1 MSINRSV
8 SQLLVAVLLSS
19 ATAAAQAR
27 VVTLDEATQAALA
40 SHEKIRA
47 ADAEQR
53 RAAVAS
59 GRAFAAMGPTIQ
71 EVGSYTREKEGIS
84 FAPVQGVD
92 TGSSFNPVILQKEAT
107 RGVLSVAQPLYTHQF
122 WALRSLG
129 EHEAERARE
138 GSRVARE
145 DVVAAVIR
153 AYYELLRAEA
163 LSAVAEET
171 ARLADVEV
179 SHAEIRVQA
188 GDAVRSEMIRAQA
201 ESARAAER
209 IVEAKGAIEVAID
222 RLSRLT
228 GIPRDFEVREPPPRA
243 LDLSSVDPFVALT
256 RGRNPD
262 LKQAEAAFESIR
274 DEERRRW
281 AALLPTLGFQF
292 DYRLVNH
299 EAFAERNNFWD
310 VILAVQ
316 IPILDAGGA
325 RWLDWS
331 EQRAQVSRAEAEVA
345 GLRRD
350 LELNVRQ
357 AFVNVRTL
365 ASQEEAAEKQ
375 TVFATETYR
384 LLSEQYTAGVSTGLD
399 VLDALNSRDSARAN
413 LTIVH
418 YARAVAAADL
428 ERAVGTLGEADAG
441 TRGANP

>member
-1 MSINRSV
+1 MNRFV
-8 SQLLVAVLLSS
+8 PQVLAVVMFSS
-19 ATAAAQAR
+19 AAGSWAQTR
-27 VVTLDEATQAALA
+27 MVTLDEATQSALA

-47 ADAEQR
+47 AEAEQR

-59 GRAFAAMGPTIQ
+59 GRAFAAIGPTIQ
-71 EVGSYTREKEGIS
+71 EIGSYTREKEGIS
-84 FAPVQGVD
+84 FTPVPGSE
-92 TGSSFNPVILQKEAT
+92 TNSSFNPVILQREAT
-107 RGVLSVAQPLYTHQF
+107 RGVLSIGQPLYTHQF

-138 GSRVARE
+138 GTRVARE

-153 AYYELLRAEA
+153 AYYELLRAGA
-163 LSAVAEET
+163 LSAVADET

-179 SHAEIRVQA
+179 SHADARVQA

-201 ESARAAER
+201 EAARAAER
-209 IVEAKGAIEVAID
+209 VVESKGAIEIAAE

-228 GIPRDFEVREPPPRA
+228 GIPRAFEVTEPPPRA
-243 LDLSSVDPFVALT
+243 LDLSSVDPFVALA

-262 LKQAEAAFESIR
+262 LKQAEAAFESVH

-281 AALLPTLGFQF
+281 AALMPTLGFQF

-357 AFVNVRTL
+357 AFVNARTL
-365 ASQEEAAEKQ
+365 AAQEEAAEKQ
-375 TVFATETYR
+375 TTFATETYR

-418 YARAVAAADL
+418 YSRAVATAEL
-428 ERAVGTLGEADAG
+428 ERAAGILGEADVG
-441 TRGANP
+441 PRGANP